1 MGKNNPWGKLGK
13 RVVGD
18 CSTTQII
25 MNVCNELLTSCPWW
39 GRFVD
44 RDHVYDHLLS
54 VGFFKKTLVPWCGD
68 KMIRWSQSA
77 ISLQLNEV
85 KWQLQAMCENTE
97 MNYNQLQMCYNQ
109 QWEQKFQ
116 TAPEGQWSKWKMTR
130 LLGSLALYRSYNQ
143 YNGHILCMTTHE
155 WVLSVDFLSGPPPS
169 FSKSVSKMTIAM
181 AETHARCLTTGLK

>member
-77 ISLQLNEV
+77 ISLQLNELQKDSDPSGKWPACWAALLYIGNITSITV
-85 KWQLQAMCENTE
+85 IFCVWQLMSGYCPLIFCQVPPPRSASLFPKWQ
-97 MNYNQLQMCYNQ
+97 
-109 QWEQKFQ
+109 
-116 TAPEGQWSKWKMTR
+116 
-130 LLGSLALYRSYNQ
+130 
-143 YNGHILCMTTHE
+143 
-155 WVLSVDFLSGPPPS
+155 
-169 FSKSVSKMTIAM
+169 
-181 AETHARCLTTGLK
+181 